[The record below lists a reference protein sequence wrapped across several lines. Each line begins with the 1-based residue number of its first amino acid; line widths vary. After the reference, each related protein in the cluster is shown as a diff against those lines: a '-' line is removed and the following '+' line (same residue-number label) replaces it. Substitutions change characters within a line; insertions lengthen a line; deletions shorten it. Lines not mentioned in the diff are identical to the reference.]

1 MILCLTS
8 NSARKEICTFNIV
21 NTSHLILLHFLEPI
35 FFSIGWSLAL
45 TRESLNF
52 LALRK
57 DPIGVGVNTAL
68 TSKAICRY
76 LESSLIFLAKNVS
89 LGWNVTTKGT
99 PLVESSRVLFF
110 QLTYPFHLFFN
121 HFFGYPSFSNVEF
134 LYKRRAWLYT
144 IDFFMCSGWEDW

>member
-1 MILCLTS
+1 M
-8 NSARKEICTFNIV
+8 
-21 NTSHLILLHFLEPI
+21 
-35 FFSIGWSLAL
+35 
-45 TRESLNF
+45 NF

-99 PLVESSRVLFF
+99 PLVASSRVLFF
-110 QLTYPFHLFFN
+110 QLTYSLTIFLGIHPFQMLSFFTN
-121 HFFGYPSFSNVEF
+121 EEPDYILSIFLCALDEKTGSVNTDGDPS
-134 LYKRRAWLYT
+134 L
-144 IDFFMCSGWEDW
+144 I

>member
-1 MILCLTS
+1 MKLS
-8 NSARKEICTFNIV
+8 SY
-21 NTSHLILLHFLEPI
+21 
-35 FFSIGWSLAL
+35 
-45 TRESLNF
+45 
-52 LALRK
+52 K

-110 QLTYPFHLFFN
+110 QLPV
-121 HFFGYPSFSNVEF
+121 SFI
-134 LYKRRAWLYT
+134 L
-144 IDFFMCSGWEDW
+144 